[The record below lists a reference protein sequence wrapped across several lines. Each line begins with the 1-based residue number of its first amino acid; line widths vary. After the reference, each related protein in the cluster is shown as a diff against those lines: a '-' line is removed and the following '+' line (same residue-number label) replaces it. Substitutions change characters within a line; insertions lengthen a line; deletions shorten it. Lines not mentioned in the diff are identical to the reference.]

1 MTEAVSDRFAPPL
14 VADIA
19 KHKTA
24 EWAHQKA
31 RGKDAERRHERGN
44 RVLCREE
51 VPTNDCG
58 EVAVDTKVVPFH
70 HIAGDAGDAGEDNS
84 PF

>member
-1 MTEAVSDRFAPPL
+1 MSE
-14 VADIA
+14 
-19 KHKTA
+19 
-24 EWAHQKA
+24 E
-31 RGKDAERRHERGN
+31 N

-70 HIAGDAGDAGEDNS
+70 HIAGDAGEDNS